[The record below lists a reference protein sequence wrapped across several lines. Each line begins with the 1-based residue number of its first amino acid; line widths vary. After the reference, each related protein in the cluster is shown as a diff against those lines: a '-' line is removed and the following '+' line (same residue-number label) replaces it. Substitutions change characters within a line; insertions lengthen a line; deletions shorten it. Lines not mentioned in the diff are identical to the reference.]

1 MKITRFIILGLIS
14 FIALAPI
21 TQAMN
26 NPILAV
32 NELLV
37 SNITST
43 TADVSVPSPIL
54 TTLTQDQKDGLYFE
68 YIPTKQVCIMI
79 YPTPENCLPK
89 KTMKGQTSLTITD
102 LKPNTS
108 YTISYKKD
116 NGIACITTPCP
127 ENGLQSLSVEFT
139 TPQIGMGLVHFSRN
153 LKFGSRGN
161 DVVMLQNV
169 LRNYGYFLNDKSTGY
184 FGITTFKAV
193 KAFQKNYMKISPT
206 GYVGP
211 KTRAFLNNPK
221 DIPVNTEEFFSG
233 TIQSV
238 STGCFS
244 DGECSV
250 TIDGKKVVTTIGWSQ
265 AVVGSIKGTVSS
277 IGEIETNKI
286 GARAKVYAKKT
297 TDGYTLYGNS
307 AYYIEVF

>member
-32 NELLV
+32 NEPLV

-43 TADVSVPSPIL
+43 TADISVPSPIL
-54 TTLTQDQKDGLYFE
+54 ATLTQEQKDGLYFE

-89 KTMKGQTSLTITD
+89 KTMKGQTSVTITD

-161 DVVMLQNV
+161 DVIMLQNV
-169 LRNYGYFLNDKSTGY
+169 LRNHGYFLNDKSTGY
-184 FGITTFKAV
+184 FGIATFKAV

-206 GYVGP
+206 GYVGI
-211 KTRAFLNNPK
+211 KTRLALSNLSNNL
-221 DIPVNTEEFFSG
+221 EETFEG
-233 TIQSV
+233 NIQSV